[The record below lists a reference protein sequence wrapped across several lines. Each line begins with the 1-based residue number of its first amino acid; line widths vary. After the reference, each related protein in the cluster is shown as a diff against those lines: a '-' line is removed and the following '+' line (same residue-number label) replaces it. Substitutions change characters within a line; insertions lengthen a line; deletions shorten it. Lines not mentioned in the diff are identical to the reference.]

1 MRSFADAVRNAQSG
15 GEQESARSREM
26 ATTQTRHPPQDVA
39 RRAVVSIETVD
50 AATASLMWTACRPV
64 PDAEGVRQALDAGA
78 DLPRASQ
85 LALSQR
91 VAPLLWRA
99 LHESDA
105 VEANLNED
113 WAVALSRD
121 ASRCKAHAFLVLPQ
135 VAERALAPLA
145 AAGLTPLV
153 FKGGALVA
161 RYPDA
166 GLRPMDDVDL
176 VLPPDQL
183 DAGVST
189 LERVGWSV
197 VPVRRGTHH
206 EVILTHPALP
216 GLPVELHRALATWRE
231 RSNWLS
237 TGDLWQW
244 RTPGIVFGEPAFV
257 LPVEEEIVALAAHA
271 AKPFH
276 VFSRLLWPVDLT
288 VVIGAAESHS
298 TPVDW
303 DRVAGIAD
311 RARCRTAL
319 AVGLSQ
325 AQRLGASSPAALRT
339 PPARDARERALEP
352 VLSAEW
358 PVIPRTWSVLTRL
371 RYALV
376 DDWRQRITLLA
387 GQILRYGP
395 ADAPR
400 NAVDLSTR
408 GVRRWWRL
416 RREAAQQPDG
426 SVGQPLAGSG
436 SVVVEP
442 GNDPADGGGRHA

>member
-1 MRSFADAVRNAQSG
+1 M
-15 GEQESARSREM
+15 
-26 ATTQTRHPPQDVA
+26 
-39 RRAVVSIETVD
+39 
-50 AATASLMWTACRPV
+50 
-64 PDAEGVRQALDAGA
+64 DAGP
-78 DLPRASQ
+78 DLPLAAQ

-91 VAPLLWRA
+91 VAPLLWRS
-99 LHESDA
+99 LRDA
-105 VEANLNED
+105 EVVRANADED

-135 VAERALAPLA
+135 VAERALAPLK

-153 FKGGALVA
+153 FKGGALVG
-161 RYPDA
+161 RYPEA

-183 DAGVST
+183 DAGVTT

-216 GLPVELHRALATWRE
+216 GLPLEMHRALATWRE

-244 RTPGIVFGEPAFV
+244 RTPGTVCGEPAFV

-276 VFSRLLWPVDLT
+276 VFSRLLWPVDIA
-288 VVIGAAESHS
+288 VVIGAAEAGAGS
-298 TPVDW
+298 VDW
-303 DRVAGIAD
+303 ERVARIAD

-325 AQRLGASSPAALRT
+325 AERLGASSPAALRT
-339 PPARDARERALEP
+339 PPARDARERALDP

-376 DDWRQRITLLA
+376 DDWRQRVTLLA

-400 NAVDLSTR
+400 NAVDLSRR

-416 RREAAQQPDG
+416 RREAANHDNG
-426 SVGQPLAGSG
+426 SVGQALAGTG
-436 SVVVEP
+436 AVVVEP
-442 GNDPADGGGRHA
+442 GNDPSHDGGGHA

>member
-1 MRSFADAVRNAQSG
+1 MYSPETSRAIAGVRSFADSVRNAQYRAAIRVD
-15 GEQESARSREM
+15 E
-26 ATTQTRHPPQDVA
+26 VA
-39 RRAVVSIETVD
+39 RKAIVSIQTVD
-50 AATASLMWTACRPV
+50 AATASLLWAACRPV

-78 DLPRASQ
+78 DLARASQ

-91 VAPLLWRA
+91 VAPLLFRA
-99 LHESDA
+99 LHDTDE
-105 VEANLNED
+105 VNLSED

-135 VAERALAPLA
+135 VAERALSPLA

-153 FKGGALVA
+153 FKGGALAA
-161 RYPDA
+161 RYPDT

-176 VLPPDQL
+176 VLPPEQL
-183 DAGVST
+183 DAGVSI
-189 LERVGWSV
+189 LERAGWSV

-216 GLPVELHRALATWRE
+216 GLPVEMHRALATWRE

-244 RTPGIVFGEPAFV
+244 RTPGTVFGEAAFV
-257 LPVEEEIVALAAHA
+257 LPVEEELVALAAHA

-276 VFSRLLWPVDLT
+276 VFDRLLWAVDIS
-288 VVIGAAESHS
+288 VVIGAADSGTNS
-298 TPVDW
+298 VDW
-303 DRVAGIAD
+303 ERVARIAD

-339 PPARDARERALEP
+339 PPARNARERALEP
-352 VLSAEW
+352 VLSADW

-376 DDWRQRITLLA
+376 DDWRQRVTLLA

-416 RREAAQQPDG
+416 RREAAHQPDG
-426 SVGQPLAGSG
+426 SVGEPLAGSG

>member
-1 MRSFADAVRNAQSG
+1 M
-15 GEQESARSREM
+15 ARK
-26 ATTQTRHPPQDVA
+26 AI
-39 RRAVVSIETVD
+39 VSIESMD
-50 AATASLMWTACRPV
+50 AATASLLWAACRPA
-64 PDAEGVRQALDAGA
+64 PDGDGVRAALDAGA
-78 DLPRASQ
+78 DLEHATQ

-99 LHESDA
+99 LQETGALDGTVNGA
-105 VEANLNED
+105 
-113 WAVALSRD
+113 WTVALSRD

-153 FKGGALVA
+153 FKGGALFA
-161 RYPDA
+161 RYPEP

-176 VLPPDQL
+176 VLPPEQL

-189 LERVGWSV
+189 LERAGWSV
-197 VPVRRGTHH
+197 YPVRRGTHH

-216 GLPVELHRALATWRE
+216 GLPIEMHRALATWRE

-244 RTPGIVFGEPAFV
+244 RTPGTVFGEAAFV

-276 VFSRLLWPVDLT
+276 VFDRLLWPVDIA
-288 VVIGAAESHS
+288 VVIGAAESAA

-303 DRVAGIAD
+303 QRVARIAD

-319 AVGLSQ
+319 AVALSQ
-325 AQRLGASSPAALRT
+325 AHRLGAPSPADLRAA
-339 PPARDARERALEP
+339 PARDARERALEP
-352 VLSAEW
+352 VLSPEW

-376 DDWRQRITLLA
+376 DDWRQRVTLLA

-400 NAVDLSTR
+400 NAVDLSRR
-408 GVRRWWRL
+408 GVKRWWRL
-416 RREAAQQPDG
+416 RREAAHHNSS
-426 SVGQPLAGSG
+426 SVGQPLTGSG
-436 SVVVEP
+436 VVIIEP
-442 GNDPADGGGRHA
+442 GNDPADGGGRNT

>member
-1 MRSFADAVRNAQSG
+1 
-15 GEQESARSREM
+15 
-26 ATTQTRHPPQDVA
+26 
-39 RRAVVSIETVD
+39 RRAVVSIESVD
-50 AATASLMWTACRPV
+50 AATASLLWAACRPV
-64 PDAEGVRQALDAGA
+64 PDADGVRRALAAGA
-78 DLPRASQ
+78 DLASASQ
-85 LALSQR
+85 VALSQR

-99 LHESDA
+99 LHGIDA
-105 VEANLNED
+105 VEGRLGED
-113 WAVALSRD
+113 WATPLSRD

-135 VAERALAPLA
+135 VAERALKPLA
-145 AAGLTPLV
+145 SEGLTPLV
-153 FKGGALVA
+153 FKGGALA
-161 RYPDA
+161 DRYPDA

-176 VLPPDQL
+176 VLPPEQL

-189 LERVGWSV
+189 LERAGWSV

-216 GLPVELHRALATWRE
+216 GLPVEMHRALATWRE

-244 RTPGIVFGEPAFV
+244 RTPGSVWDAPAFV

-276 VFSRLLWPVDLT
+276 VFDRLLWAVDIT
-288 VVIGAAESHS
+288 VVIGAAESG
-298 TPVDW
+298 PNGVDW
-303 DRVAGIAD
+303 ERVARIAD

-319 AVGLSQ
+319 AVALSQ

-339 PPARDARERALEP
+339 SPARGARERALEP

-376 DDWRQRITLLA
+376 DDWRQRVTLLA
-387 GQILRYGP
+387 GQILRYG
-395 ADAPR
+395 AAEAPR
-400 NAVDLSTR
+400 NAVDLSRR
-408 GVRRWWRL
+408 GVRRW
-416 RREAAQQPDG
+416 
-426 SVGQPLAGSG
+426 
-436 SVVVEP
+436 
-442 GNDPADGGGRHA
+442 

>member
-1 MRSFADAVRNAQSG
+1 LD
-15 GEQESARSREM
+15 
-26 ATTQTRHPPQDVA
+26 DVA
-39 RRAVVSIETVD
+39 RKAIVSIESVD
-50 AATASLMWTACRPV
+50 AATASLLWAACRPV

-78 DLPRASQ
+78 DLSSASQ

-99 LHESDA
+99 LQETGAVDA
-105 VEANLNED
+105 KVNED
-113 WAVALSRD
+113 WTVAVSRD

-145 AAGLTPLV
+145 AAGFTPLV

-161 RYPDA
+161 RYPEA

-176 VLPPDQL
+176 VLPPEQL
-183 DAGVST
+183 DDGVST
-189 LERVGWSV
+189 LERAGWSV

-216 GLPVELHRALATWRE
+216 GLPVEMHRALATWRE

-237 TGDLWQW
+237 TGDLWHW
-244 RTPGIVFGEPAFV
+244 RTPGMVFGEPAFV

-276 VFSRLLWPVDLT
+276 VFDRLLWAVDIA
-288 VVIGAAESHS
+288 VVIGAAESG
-298 TPVDW
+298 TKPVDW
-303 DRVAGIAD
+303 ERVARIAD

-339 PPARDARERALEP
+339 APARNARERALEP

-376 DDWRQRITLLA
+376 DDWRQRVTLLA

-400 NAVDLSTR
+400 NAVDLSRR

-416 RREAAQQPDG
+416 RREAAHQPDA
-426 SVGQPLAGSG
+426 SVGEALAGSG
-436 SVVVEP
+436 TVVVEP
-442 GNDPADGGGRHA
+442 GNDPANGGGRHA